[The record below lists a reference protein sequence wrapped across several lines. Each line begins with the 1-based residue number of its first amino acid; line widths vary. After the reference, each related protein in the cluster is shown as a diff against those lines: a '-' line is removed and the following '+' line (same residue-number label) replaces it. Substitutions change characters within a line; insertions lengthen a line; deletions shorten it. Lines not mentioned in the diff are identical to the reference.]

1 MGIWRIEL
9 GRIMKRPTIRD
20 VAIEAGVSL
29 GTASRVVN
37 GHVAVNPHMRKLVE
51 TAIEKLGF
59 RPDAVAQSMRLG
71 TTRTV
76 GILIRDFSSPA
87 FVNFANVAQGKL
99 FNAGYVTL
107 LAGYDDRP
115 EREVEILHAFAQRR
129 IDGLIITTSDDSD
142 TRVARAR
149 AHTEIP
155 TILFDRDSDTDKD
168 IIAVDHAEGIRA
180 AMLHLFEFGH
190 RRIALITGPVGV
202 RPGRERVKGYE
213 QANIDAGYDVD
224 ASLVRAGSFSAE
236 YGYQQ
241 TLSLLRSRRRPTAVI
256 VGGVNLLSGVLRAI
270 RTAGLRIPE
279 DVSVI
284 GSTNPELCELV
295 TPTVTELRVDY
306 PAIGEQA
313 SELMIGRLQ
322 GNVDGPPRILRFG
335 TKLIQRESCGPAPD
349 RSRKVRAKG

>member
-1 MGIWRIEL
+1 
-9 GRIMKRPTIRD
+9 MKKPTIRD

-51 TAIEKLGF
+51 TAVEKLGY

-87 FVNFANVAQGKL
+87 FVNFANVAQTKL

-129 IDGLIITTSDDSD
+129 IDGLIITTSDDSN

-149 AHTEIP
+149 GHMEIP
-155 TILFDRDSDTDKD
+155 TILFDRDSDRDKD
-168 IIAVDHAEGIRA
+168 IIAIDHAEGIRT
-180 AMLHLFEFGH
+180 AMHHLFEFGH

-213 QANIDAGYDVD
+213 RASLDAGHDVD
-224 ASLVRAGSFSAE
+224 PSLVRAGSFSAD
-236 YGYQQ
+236 YGHQQ
-241 TLSLLRSRRRPTAVI
+241 TLSLFRSRRRPTAVI

-270 RTAGLRIPE
+270 RTTGLRVPD
-279 DVSVI
+279 DVSLI

-313 SELMIGRLQ
+313 SALMIGRLQ
-322 GNVDGPPRILRFG
+322 GSIDGPPRILGFG
-335 TKLIQRESCGPAPD
+335 TELLQRQSCGPAANRP
-349 RSRKVRAKG
+349 RSVRVRG